1 MYVHLRGKL
10 IEPSPSHIVVDVG
23 GIGYKVFISASCFS
37 KLPQTG
43 SEVFLHTSFI
53 VRENFQ
59 ALYGFLTSKERDV
72 FEVLINISGI
82 GPKLALSLVGHM
94 SLTDL
99 QSAVINAD
107 SKFIS
112 RVPGVGKKTAERLIV
127 EMRDKL
133 PDMFG
138 KNPSEYQVIVA
149 AGSGSQLSRDI
160 AGALVNL
167 GYNQIK
173 AQTAAQKT
181 IESRS
186 ESSDLSVLIREALK
200 FVN

>member
-1 MYVHLRGKL
+1 M
-10 IEPSPSHIVVDVG
+10 
-23 GIGYKVFISASCFS
+23 
-37 KLPQTG
+37 
-43 SEVFLHTSFI
+43 
-53 VRENFQ
+53 
-59 ALYGFLTSKERDV
+59 
-72 FEVLINISGI
+72 LINISGI